1 MVHRWLISIMS
12 IGCIGVLSANAQQ
25 ANPYEGDAAAIRAGG
40 ALYARRCAACHGAD
54 AKGTPGP
61 DLTQLGTSGA
71 NSKRVFDV
79 VQRGIEGS
87 IMPPSLA
94 ADNEIWA
101 IVAYLRSVGT
111 VPPFA
116 NDRGDA
122 ARGRRIFASVC
133 ARCHR
138 VQEQGGAMGPD
149 LSRIAM
155 VRSRE
160 ALVQAIRDPS
170 ASIERGYR
178 AVTLVTKNGE
188 RIQGVAKNEDAFSIQ
203 IMNADAE
210 LKGYSKVDLEQVIH
224 ESQSPMP
231 AHGSS
236 DLRRRELDDLLAYL
250 GTLRATDDAER

>member
-1 MVHRWLISIMS
+1 MVRRTL
-12 IGCIGVLSANAQQ
+12 IGVTTVGCVAMLAANAQQ
-25 ANPYEGDAAAIRAGG
+25 ANPYEGDPAAIRAGG

-61 DLTQLGTSGA
+61 DLTLLWTKGA
-71 NSKRVFDV
+71 DDERVFEV
-79 VQRGIEGS
+79 VKRGIEGS

-94 ADNEIWA
+94 ADSEIWA
-101 IVAYLRSVGT
+101 IVAYLRNVGT
-111 VPPFA
+111 MPPFA

-122 ARGRRIFASVC
+122 AQGRRIFASTC

-138 VQEQGGAMGPD
+138 AEEQGGPIGPD

-160 ALVQAIRDPS
+160 ALVRAIRDPS

-188 RIQGVAKNEDAFSIQ
+188 RIEGVAKNEDAFSIQ
-203 IMNADAE
+203 VMDADGR
-210 LKGYSKVDLEQVIH
+210 LKGYLKVDLEQVMH
-224 ESQSPMP
+224 ESKSLMP
-231 AHGSS
+231 SHRSS
-236 DLRRRELDDLLAYL
+236 DLSRRELDDLLAYL
-250 GTLRATDDAER
+250 GTLRANDDTGP

>member
-1 MVHRWLISIMS
+1 RAH
-12 IGCIGVLSANAQQ
+12 
-25 ANPYEGDAAAIRAGG
+25 PAARGAARGLAGRPG
-40 ALYARRCAACHGAD
+40 PPSHGAD

-122 ARGRRIFASVC
+122 VRGRRIFSSAC

-138 VQEQGGAMGPD
+138 AHESGGAIGPD

-155 VRSRE
+155 ARSRE
-160 ALVQAIRDPS
+160 ALVRAIRDPS
-170 ASIERGYR
+170 ASVERGYR

-203 IMNADAE
+203 SMNADAE
-210 LKGYSKVDLEQVIH
+210 LQGDC
-224 ESQSPMP
+224 
-231 AHGSS
+231 
-236 DLRRRELDDLLAYL
+236 
-250 GTLRATDDAER
+250 